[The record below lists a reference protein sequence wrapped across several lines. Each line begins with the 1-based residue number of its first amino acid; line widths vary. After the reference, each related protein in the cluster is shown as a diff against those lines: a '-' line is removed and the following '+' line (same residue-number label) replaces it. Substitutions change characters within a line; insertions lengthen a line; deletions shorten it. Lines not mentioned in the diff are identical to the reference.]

1 MNAFKLVTEMKPRGS
16 QPEAIKKLVDGLK
29 QKKQYQ
35 TLLGVTGSGKSL
47 DYSEP
52 LILRNKKG
60 NIIKTKIGIFV
71 EENLLKSKK
80 IGESEFSNISGYKI
94 FSFNTKNYMV
104 EEKKITQVSRHQEEY
119 IYEIIL
125 DDNSLIRVTKDHNCY
140 KFENCQLKT
149 CKTSDLKLG
158 DYLPLSNNMMLPFG
172 ELKYINLLNFNP
184 NVKLYIGNLIKKYDS
199 NYKKTLKFLKKD
211 FKSPK
216 RKLNQILKKSKERGI
231 TVNQFYKFISY
242 MNLDFIDI
250 NDYVKIITKKE
261 DKLSPL
267 IKIDENFLLF
277 SGLYLAEGHNTKQYI
292 LISNSN
298 KNLQNKCKKFY
309 RSLNL
314 NFWKRNKNDIVYYS
328 KPISN
333 FYKIFGC
340 NAIEK
345 KIPDFVYNLSNK
357 QLTHFLRAL
366 FDGDGWVEPN
376 SVLLLS
382 ASKELIYDIK
392 NLLLRFGITSR
403 ITHKKMKKIFYKLN
417 ITGRENLLLFKKNIS
432 FSILYKKEKLF
443 KTIKKNTNTNVDVV
457 PNVSNFIKNIRIK
470 YNLNQKYIAKI
481 AECSRSYISMLEYG
495 KRFPS
500 KKLFSKII
508 NWLIKND
515 KNYDYLKN
523 LIKFNIRKIIK
534 IKKLKNLNYY
544 VYDLSIENNENFM
557 AGFGNIFVH
566 NTFTMANII
575 NQIQKPTLV
584 LAHNKTLAA
593 QLFSEFK
600 EFFPNNRVEYFVSY
614 YDYYQPE
621 SYIPSKDQYIEK
633 DADVNPKIEQ
643 MRLSA
648 TASLLSR
655 EDVIVV
661 ASVSVIYTSGDPSDY
676 VNLGFELRKGA
687 VVSRKEILEGFVNMQ
702 YERNDFDLASGRFRV
717 KGDTV
722 DIIPGYYNNII
733 RIEMFGDEI
742 EKIKE
747 IDKIT
752 GSTIDDLD
760 YIFIYPARHFV
771 IADDKKNR
779 AIESIKKELED
790 RLPQMGM
797 VEAYRLK
804 QRTLYDI
811 EMIQETGF
819 CKGIE
824 NYSMHFDGRKT
835 GEKPFCFLDY
845 FPKDFLM
852 FIDESHRTI
861 PQIHG
866 MHRGDY
872 SRKKNLIDY
881 GFRLPSAFENRPLTF
896 EEFNQYMKNV
906 IFVSATPGDYEL
918 GISSTIAE
926 QIIRPTGLVDPKC
939 EIRGTK
945 NQISDLI
952 KEINCT
958 VAQGNRILIT
968 TLTKKLAEELSEFLA
983 EKEIKTRYLHAEI
996 DTLDRSEIIR
1006 EFRLGAFDVLVGI
1019 NLLREGLDIPEV
1031 GFIGIL
1037 DADKESFLRDH
1048 RSLIQI
1054 IGRAARNINSKVVL
1068 YADNVT
1074 ESMQKALEE
1083 TERRRA
1089 LQIKY
1094 NKKHGI
1100 IPTTI
1105 IKPIK
1110 EKVVEIKDTKYIPK
1124 KDIPQMIVELDIQM
1138 REAADDLD
1146 FEKAIMFRDK
1156 ISRLKQ
1162 SLNR

>member
-1 MNAFKLVTEMKPRGS
+1 MKPRGS

-29 QKKQYQ
+29 RNVQYQ

-52 LILRNKKG
+52 LILRDKKG
-60 NIIKTKIGIFV
+60 NIKKIEIGEFV
-71 EENLLKSKK
+71 EQNLINSRK
-80 IGESEFSNISGYKI
+80 IEESEYSIITGYKVL
-94 FSFNTKNYMV
+94 SFNTKNYKI
-104 EEKKITQVSRHQEEY
+104 EEKKIKQVSRHKEDY
-119 IYEIIL
+119 IYEITL
-125 DDNSLIRVTKDHNCY
+125 DDNSLIKVTKDHNCF
-140 KFENCQLKT
+140 KFENCQLQS
-149 CKTSDLKLG
+149 CKTSDLKLD
-158 DYLPLSNNMMLPFG
+158 DYLPISNNIMLPHK
-172 ELKYINLLNFNP
+172 ELKYINLLDYNP
-184 NVKLYIGNLIKKYDS
+184 NVKVYIGNLIKKYDPTH
-199 NYKKTLKFLKKD
+199 KETLEFLKKE
-211 FKSPK
+211 FKSYGW
-216 RKLNQILKKSKERGI
+216 KLNQILKKTKERGI
-231 TVNQFYKFISY
+231 TVTQFYKFINF
-242 MNLDFIDI
+242 MNLDLKNIYD
-250 NDYVKIITKKE
+250 NVKIITKKE
-261 DKLSPL
+261 DVISPL
-267 IKIDENFLLF
+267 IKIDKNFLLF
-277 SGLYLAEGHNTKQYI
+277 SGLYLSEGHNANNFI

-298 KNLQNKCKKFY
+298 KNLQNKCKKFCK
-309 RSLNL
+309 SLNI
-314 NFWKRNKNDIVYYS
+314 NFWKRNKNDIVYFS
-328 KPISN
+328 KSLSN

-340 NAIEK
+340 IALEK
-345 KIPDFVYNLSNK
+345 KIPDFIYNLSNN

-366 FDGDGWVEPN
+366 FDGDGWVQPN

-382 ASKELIYDIK
+382 ASKELIYDTK

-403 ITHKKMKKIFYKLN
+403 ITHKKMKRIFYQLN
-417 ITGRENLLLFKKNIS
+417 ITGKENLLLFKKYIS
-432 FSILYKKEKLF
+432 FSISYKKEKLF
-443 KTIKKNTNTNVDVV
+443 KTIKKNANTNVDVI
-457 PNVSNFIKNIRIK
+457 PNVSNFIKEIRIK
-470 YNLNQKYIAKI
+470 YNLYQKDIAKI
-481 AECSRSYISMLEYG
+481 AGCSRSYISMLEYG
-495 KRFPS
+495 LRYPS
-500 KKLFSKII
+500 KKIFSKIT
-508 NWLIKND
+508 NWLINKD
-515 KNYDYLKN
+515 KNYKYLIN
-523 LIKFNIRKIIK
+523 LIKFNFRRIIN

-544 VYDLSIENNENFM
+544 VYDISVEDNENFM
-557 AGFGNIFVH
+557 AGFGNVFVH

-575 NQIQKPTLV
+575 QQIQKPTLV

-676 VNLGFELRKGA
+676 VNLGFELRKGFN
-687 VVSRKEILEGFVNMQ
+687 VTRKEILERFVNMQ
-702 YERNDFDLASGRFRV
+702 YDRNDFDLASGRFRV
-717 KGDTV
+717 KGDTI

-747 IDKIT
+747 IGKIT
-752 GSTIDDLD
+752 GNTVDNLD
-760 YIFIYPARHFV
+760 YVFIYPARHFV
-771 IADDKKNR
+771 IAEDKKKR
-779 AIESIKKELED
+779 AIESIKKELEI
-790 RLPQMGM
+790 RLTQLGM

-811 EMIQETGF
+811 EMIEETGF

-824 NYSMHFDGRKT
+824 NYSMHFDGRRP
-835 GEKPFCFLDY
+835 GDKPFCFLDF

-861 PQIHG
+861 PQVHG
-866 MHRGDY
+866 MHHGDY
-872 SRKKNLIDY
+872 SRKKNLIDF
-881 GFRLPSAFENRPLTF
+881 GFRLPSAYENRPLTF

-918 GISSTIAE
+918 GISSTITE

-939 EIRGTK
+939 EIRKTI
-945 NQISDLI
+945 NQIPDLI
-952 KEINCT
+952 KEIHNT
-958 VAQGNRILIT
+958 IAQGNRILIT

-1006 EFRLGAFDVLVGI
+1006 EFRLGVFDVLVGI

-1037 DADKESFLRDH
+1037 DADKESFLRDY

-1068 YADNVT
+1068 YADNIT
-1074 ESMQKALEE
+1074 KSMQKALEE
-1083 TERRRA
+1083 TDRRRN
-1089 LQIKY
+1089 LQIEY
-1094 NKKHGI
+1094 NKKYGI
-1100 IPTTI
+1100 TPTTI

-1110 EKVVEIKDTKYIPK
+1110 EKIAEIKDTKYIPK
-1124 KDIPQMIVELDIQM
+1124 KDIPQMIVELDLQM
-1138 REAADDLD
+1138 REAADNLD

-1162 SLNR
+1162 SIK